1 MVKVRMKAMAI
12 TSQYGTLSSGDIL
25 VTNEEFANHL
35 VNECNA
41 AEYITEKQEEKETKQ
56 DKK

>member
-1 MVKVRMKAMAI
+1 MKAMAI